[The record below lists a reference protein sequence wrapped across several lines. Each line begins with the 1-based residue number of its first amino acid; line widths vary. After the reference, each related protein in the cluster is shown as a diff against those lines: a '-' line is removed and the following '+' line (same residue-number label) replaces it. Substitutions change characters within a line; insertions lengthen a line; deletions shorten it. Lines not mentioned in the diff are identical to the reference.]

1 MNKRKQKKINMSFLM
16 IWVIL
21 LVFLLIVIA
30 IFNMIQGSNDVQYQ
44 GTLPTDIEVD
54 SGKDAN
60 IVVNEKD
67 AEIERLNSMT
77 ERARIEYYVTKFM
90 NYLEAENYSEAY
102 SLLNDT
108 YKKNYFQNIGT
119 FEEYVKNNFSTMMDV
134 EYTNFE
140 RSGDVYVIWM
150 TITDAINGNPNE
162 GKEINFVVKENA
174 YNDFELSFSAN

>member
-30 IFNMIQGSNDVQYQ
+30 ISNMIKSGSEIQYQ
-44 GTLPTDIEVD
+44 GTLSTNIEVD
-54 SGKDAN
+54 SGADAN
-60 IVVNEKD
+60 IVINEKLS
-67 AEIERLNSMT
+67 ETERLQNMT
-77 ERARIEYYVTKFM
+77 ERARIEYYVTKFI
-90 NYLEAENYSEAY
+90 NYLEAENYNEAY

-119 FEEYVKNNFSTMMDV
+119 FEEYVKNNFSKMMDIK
-134 EYTNFE
+134 YTNFE
-140 RSGDVYVIWM
+140 RSGEVYVIWM
-150 TITDAINGNPNE
+150 TVTDAINGNPNE

>member
-16 IWVIL
+16 IWVVL

-30 IFNMIQGSNDVQYQ
+30 ISNVIKNGKEVHYQ
-44 GTLPTDIEVD
+44 GTLPTNIVVD
-54 SGKDAN
+54 SGADAN
-60 IVVNEKD
+60 IVINEKTS
-67 AEIERLNSMT
+67 ETERLQNMT
-77 ERARIEYYVTKFM
+77 ERARIEYYVTKFL
-90 NYLEAENYSEAY
+90 NYLETEKYNEAY

-119 FEEYVKNNFSTMMDV
+119 FENYVKNNFSKMMDIK
-134 EYTNFE
+134 YTNFE
-140 RSGDVYVIWM
+140 RSGEVYVIWM
-150 TITDAINGNPNE
+150 TVIDAINGNPNE